1 MKRLFS
7 ILIVCTFF
15 FSGYSQLSVKGNYIK
30 ISETEGVSL
39 VILYSQID
47 NSSEIHFKSP
57 NPSVIVRWFTFS
69 NGIKKE
75 IFNFSRLSSLETY
88 IDPKNET
95 GYIVSA
101 DGKETTIWVL
111 DKSISSNG
119 NELFFENTAG
129 KRFPVNLNNEN
140 PGNWQNSSSTSFEI
154 SEEFSEENEDEISCK
169 ITTETSVRDAKNE
182 NQRPE
187 AKTLE
192 GSAPMEIQFFSN
204 PEGNVTNYLWN
215 IYKDGSLIISR
226 TEKDH
231 SYTFTETGKYKIT
244 LRVSNSAV
252 SATDST
258 EVSISESKIAAPRI
272 FTPNGDG
279 FNDEFRIAYTSIV
292 EFQGTILNRW
302 GRVLFTW
309 NNPQIGWDGNING
322 KPAPEGTYFY
332 LIKARGSDR
341 IPYQLKGHIN
351 LLR

>member
-15 FSGYSQLSVKGNYIK
+15 ISGYSQLSVKGNHVK
-30 ISETEGVSL
+30 ISETDGVDM
-39 VILYSQID
+39 VVLYSQID
-47 NSSEIHFKSP
+47 NSSEIHFKSS

-69 NGIKKE
+69 NGVKKE

-101 DGKETTIWVL
+101 DGKEQAIWVV
-111 DKSISSNG
+111 DKSKVAVEKKITYEDVNGARRLVNPQSYKNDHLEVMSN
-119 NELFFENTAG
+119 
-129 KRFPVNLNNEN
+129 K
-140 PGNWQNSSSTSFEI
+140 I
-154 SEEFSEENEDEISCK
+154 SEENNQEIVDEIGCK
-169 ITTETSVRDAKNE
+169 ITTETSVREAKNE
-182 NQRPE
+182 NERPE
-187 AKTLE
+187 SKTLE
-192 GSAPMEIQFFSN
+192 GSAPLEIQFFSN

-244 LRVSNSAV
+244 LRVSNSTA
-252 SATDST
+252 SATDSV

-309 NNPQIGWDGNING
+309 NNPQQGWDGNING

-332 LIKARGSDR
+332 LIKARGSDG